1 MPTYVYE
8 CQQCGEIEVWR
19 PISQYNVPP
28 EHEHP
33 VTRVIS
39 PCVGIGDI
47 KPYIAVGGDMMGK
60 PITSRDQ
67 HRKFLKRNKLVE
79 LGDAPV
85 KSTKEF
91 RRTTTKA
98 QVRESLKAA
107 IAQHTVPDMRRGGLR
122 ERNA

>member
-8 CQQCGEIEVWR
+8 CKQCGEIEVWR
-19 PISQYNVPP
+19 SMSEYKVPP
-28 EHEHP
+28 EHPHP

-39 PCVGIGDI
+39 PCVGYGDI

-79 LGDAPV
+79 LGDAPIRP
-85 KSTKEF
+85 TKEM
-91 RRTTTKA
+91 RKTVKRGE
-98 QVRESLKAA
+98 VRESLKAA
-107 IAQHTVPDMRRGGLR
+107 IAKHTVADTRRGGLR
-122 ERNA
+122 ERNG

>member
-1 MPTYVYE
+1 MPTYVWNCDE
-8 CQQCGEIEVWR
+8 CGEIEVFR
-19 PISQYNVPP
+19 SISDYRVPP
-28 EHEHP
+28 EHLHP

-79 LGDAPV
+79 LGDAPI
-85 KSTKEF
+85 KPTREM
-91 RRTTTKA
+91 RRTVTKKE
-98 QVRESLKAA
+98 VRESLKAA
-107 IAQHTVPDMRRGGLR
+107 IAKHTVPDIRRGGLR
-122 ERNA
+122 ERNG